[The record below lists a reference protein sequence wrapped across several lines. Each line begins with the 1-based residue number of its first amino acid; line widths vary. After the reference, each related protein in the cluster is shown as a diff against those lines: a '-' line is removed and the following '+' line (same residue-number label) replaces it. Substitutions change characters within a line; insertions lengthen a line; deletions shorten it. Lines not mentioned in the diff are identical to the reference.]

1 MMNGKTIRA
10 NKPDS
15 LLKSGTTF
23 TDEHGTEWTIV
34 VSAGDG
40 TAAVESEDQA
50 GEYANGMIYLCQ
62 DGDTHGANYLPE
74 YIVRNGSW
82 YKNQLMETKK
92 EEFVLTKNA
101 VFRKKRSKIGQ

>member
-1 MMNGKTIRA
+1 MKVKTIRA

-23 TDEHGTEWTIV
+23 TDERGTEWTIV
-34 VSAGDG
+34 ISAGDG
-40 TAAVESEDQA
+40 TAAVESEDDA
-50 GEYANGMIYLCQ
+50 GEYSEGMIYLCQ
-62 DGDTHGANYLPE
+62 DGDTYGANYLPE

-82 YKNQLMETKK
+82 YKNQLMEPKK

-101 VFRKKRSKIGQ
+101 VFRKKNSKISQ